1 VRFQRRDFIE
11 PLQDNDRSLSDE
23 ALQRCSE
30 HAFETTK
37 AGHLAGHELTEA
49 SAPIRIARTNSTKE
63 QRFGYGTDRGGGREA
78 VWRIRCA
85 RREDGAVG
93 WEGRGARLI
102 VKSVDDGAGALG
114 ERQSLNLFLRARV
127 GEEPPQGNQIYI
139 GQPQLI
145 CEEVR
150 VGRSDG
156 PSLGESIRESRE
168 GRRGTCAACLIFETY
183 S

>member
-1 VRFQRRDFIE
+1 MASPRYDPQRSLRLRTHDPRRHLVRGEHSQDERIEEEHTKGSCAHDDLALQEQRVDAVRFQRRDFIE
-11 PLQDNDRSLSDE
+11 PLQENDRSLSDE
-23 ALQRCSE
+23 AIQRCSE

-37 AGHLAGHELTEA
+37 TGHLAGHELTEA

-114 ERQSLNLFLRARV
+114 ERQSLNFF
-127 GEEPPQGNQIYI
+127 P
-139 GQPQLI
+139 
-145 CEEVR
+145 
-150 VGRSDG
+150 
-156 PSLGESIRESRE
+156 
-168 GRRGTCAACLIFETY
+168 
-183 S
+183 